1 MARFKMSRRQ
11 VLTHGVTAAGAL
23 VTGSAATVAVSRW
36 AGQGEI
42 PAASP
47 SGALLDDASRLNPT
61 AVRGVLFA
69 ESSAAATTQAV
80 TPLLRRIAAGEDPP
94 LAIAGVRHSMGRQSL
109 LPGGW
114 VLDTRPMN
122 EVSLDSA
129 AGVVRVGAG
138 ATWREIIPVLNAA
151 GFAPKVMQSN
161 HDFTVGGSLSVNCH
175 GWHANHPP
183 IAASV
188 RSLRLLTATGDV
200 ITCNPT
206 ENVEQFGLVLGG
218 YGMFGLILDADLD
231 VWPNAM
237 YRPHFTTVPTRDYAT
252 TFARQVRAEGSRVE
266 MAYGRLSVDPRNFLA
281 EAILV
286 AFAPDPDTRGAVLPL
301 TSPAMP
307 ELQRAVFRNSAG
319 SDLGKMLRWSVER
332 EMAPWLAG
340 PLSRN
345 SILNEPAAVFADQ
358 STATRDILHEYFVPQ
373 QRLWDFVEKARGI
386 IERGRVELLNVTV
399 RDVRQDRRT
408 ALAYARQ
415 DVFGLVMNFRQ
426 EGTSEAEDRMRALT
440 RELIDAAIDV
450 DGTFYLPYRLHGTGA
465 QLRRAY
471 PTWAGVVAAKRRL
484 DPREVFRNE
493 LYNSYAG

>member
-1 MARFKMSRRQ
+1 MARFRMSRRQ

-23 VTGSAATVAVSRW
+23 ATGSAATVAVTRW
-36 AGQGEI
+36 AVRGEI
-42 PAASP
+42 PATGPA
-47 SGALLDDASRLNPT
+47 GALLDDASRLNPT

-69 ESSAAATTQAV
+69 GPSGEATTRTV
-80 TPLLRRIAAGEDPP
+80 TPLLRRIADGDDPP

-129 AGVVRVGAG
+129 ANVVRVGAG
-138 ATWREIIPVLNAA
+138 ATWREVIPVLNAA

-183 IAASV
+183 IAATV
-188 RSLRLLTATGDV
+188 RRFRLLTATGDV
-200 ITCNPT
+200 ITCSPT
-206 ENVEQFGLVLGG
+206 ENAEQFGLVLGG
-218 YGMFGLILDADLD
+218 YGLFGVILDADLD

-237 YRPHFTTVPTRDYAT
+237 YSPHFVTVPTRDYAT
-252 TFARQVRAEGSRVE
+252 TFTRRVYAEGSAVE

-286 AFAPDPDTRGAVLPL
+286 TFAPDPGTRAAVLPL
-301 TSPAMP
+301 TSPAIP

-319 SDLGKMLRWSVER
+319 SNLGKMLRWSVER

-345 SILNEPAAVFADQ
+345 SILNEPAAVFADA
-358 STATRDILHEYFVPQ
+358 SPATRDILHEYFVPQ
-373 QRLWDFVEKARGI
+373 QRLWEFVQNARDI
-386 IERGRVELLNVTV
+386 IQRGRVELLNVTV
-399 RDVRQDRRT
+399 RDVRQDNRS

-440 RELIDAAIDV
+440 RELIDAVTEV
-450 DGTFYLPYRLHGTGA
+450 DGTFYLPYRLHATGD
-465 QLRRAY
+465 QLRRAH
-471 PTWAGVVAAKRRL
+471 PAWETVVAAKRRL
-484 DPREVFRNE
+484 DPREAFRNE
-493 LYNSYAG
+493 LYNSYAR